1 MNLKRSVAVTQ
12 TCLPQSWHS
21 MLCICPKLFCE
32 HVLLLPTLLPAQ
44 QETPSKTPDEK
55 QVNLL
60 LTVPLRML
68 RAQDRP

>member
-1 MNLKRSVAVTQ
+1 
-12 TCLPQSWHS
+12 